1 MWRKIVRLLRTKCY
15 EQVFMFLVLKRYK
28 LNQGSQT
35 QFDRRATFQ
44 KILRGPRFKWK
55 KAYAGLKLLEKL

>member
-35 QFDRRATFQ
+35 QFDWRATFQ
-44 KILRGPRFKWK
+44 KILRGPRFKGK
-55 KAYAGLKLLEKL
+55 KAYAGRKLLEKL